1 LKLKIDFDIP
11 SEEIGKVWPSFFTMG
26 SCFAQNQAIRK
37 RELGFNVHS
46 NPFGILYNPISIEHI
61 FDRFQNSRLYNKE
74 DFENKGSYFSWEH
87 HGDFTFDTVDKA
99 VAESN
104 VILQETQKDLSQA
117 DVIILTYGTSLVYKH
132 QNKVIAN
139 CHKQPNKLFEHEQLS
154 FSEIK
159 ASIHRTLD
167 LISSLNEKAKVIF
180 TVSPIRHLRS
190 GVTESSRS
198 KAVLLAALHEALG
211 ERKNKQST
219 YFPSYEIF
227 MDELRDYRF
236 VKEDLTHPT
245 IQAEQYI
252 WERFSSTFFN
262 KKTTGIIDQV
272 MKYNDFKNHRPKN
285 TSLHLQ
291 QLIEKKNKLNQVYPF
306 INLT

>member
-1 LKLKIDFDIP
+1 MKLKIDFDIP
-11 SEEIGKVWPSFFTMG
+11 SEEIGTVWPSFFTMG

-46 NPFGILYNPISIEHI
+46 NPFGILYNPMSIEHI
-61 FDRFQNSRLYNKE
+61 FDRCQNSRLYTKE
-74 DFENKGSYFSWEH
+74 DFEHKGSYFSWEH
-87 HGDFTFDTVDKA
+87 HGDFTYDTIDKA

-104 VILQETQKDLSQA
+104 TLLQKTQKNLSQS

-139 CHKQPNKLFEHEQLS
+139 CHKQQNKLFEQEQLS

-159 ASIHRTLD
+159 ASIHRTID
-167 LISSLNEKAKVIF
+167 LISSLNAEAKIIF

-198 KAVLLAALHEALG
+198 KAVLLAALHEAL
-211 ERKNKQST
+211 EESEKKQST

-245 IQAEQYI
+245 TQAEQYI

-262 KKTTGIIDQV
+262 KKTAQIIEEV
-272 MKYNDFKNHRPKN
+272 EKYNDFKNHRPKDA
-285 TSLHLQ
+285 SLHAQ
-291 QLIEKKNKLNQVYPF
+291 QVIEKKNNLIQAYPL

>member
-1 LKLKIDFDIP
+1 LKLKIDFDIL

-61 FDRFQNSRLYNKE
+61 FDRCQNSKLYTKE
-74 DFENKGSYFSWEH
+74 DFEHKGSYFSWEH
-87 HGDFTFDTVDKA
+87 HGDFTYDTVDQA
-99 VAESN
+99 VVESN
-104 VILQETQKDLSQA
+104 IILQETQKDLSQA
-117 DVIILTYGTSLVYKH
+117 DVIILTYGTSLVYTH
-132 QNKVIAN
+132 QDTVIAN
-139 CHKQPNKLFEHEQLS
+139 CHKQPNNLFEHEQLS

-167 LISSLNEKAKVIF
+167 LISSLNALAKVIF

-211 ERKNKQST
+211 ERENKQST

-245 IQAEQYI
+245 TQAEQYI

-262 KKTTGIIDQV
+262 KKTAQIIEEV
-272 MKYNDFKNHRPKN
+272 EKYNDFKNHRPKDAF
-285 TSLHLQ
+285 LHAHQ
-291 QLIEKKNKLNQVYPF
+291 VIEKKNKLNKVYPF

>member
-1 LKLKIDFDIP
+1 MKLKIDFNIP
-11 SEEIGKVWPSFFTMG
+11 AEEIGKVWPSFFTMG
-26 SCFAQNQAIRK
+26 SCFAKNQAIRK

-61 FDRFQNSRLYNKE
+61 FDRCQNSRLYTKE
-74 DFENKGSYFSWEH
+74 DFEHKGSYFSWEH
-87 HGDFTFDTVDKA
+87 HGDFAYDTLDKA

-104 VILQETQKDLSQA
+104 TLLQETQKTLSQA
-117 DVIILTYGTSLVYKH
+117 DVIVLTYGTSLVYKH

-139 CHKQPNKLFEHEQLS
+139 CHKQQNKLFEHEQLG

-159 ASIHRTLD
+159 ASIHRTLN
-167 LISSLNEKAKVIF
+167 LISSLNAEAKIIF
-180 TVSPIRHLRS
+180 TVSPIRHLRN

-198 KAVLLAALHEALG
+198 KAVLLAALHEAL
-211 ERKNKQST
+211 EESENKQST

-245 IQAEQYI
+245 AQAEQYI
-252 WERFSSTFFN
+252 WERFSSAFFN
-262 KKTTGIIDQV
+262 KKTAQIIEEV
-272 MKYNDFKNHRPKN
+272 EKYNDFKNHRP
-285 TSLHLQ
+285 TDASLHQQ
-291 QLIEKKNKLNQVYPF
+291 QLIEKKDKLNQGYPF

>member
-37 RELGFNVHS
+37 RELGFNAHS

-61 FDRFQNSRLYNKE
+61 FDRCQNSRLYTKE

-87 HGDFTFDTVDKA
+87 HGDFNYDTADKA

-104 VILQETQKDLSQA
+104 VILQETQKALSQA
-117 DVIILTYGTSLVYKH
+117 DVIILTYGTSLVYRYKD
-132 QNKVIAN
+132 KVIAN
-139 CHKQPNKLFEHEQLS
+139 CHKQPNNIFEHEQLS

-167 LISSLNEKAKVIF
+167 LISSINAEAKVIF

-262 KKTTGIIDQV
+262 KKTTEIIDQV

-306 INLT
+306 INIT

>member
-1 LKLKIDFDIP
+1 MKLKIDFDIP

-37 RELGFNVHS
+37 RELGFNAHS

-61 FDRFQNSRLYNKE
+61 FDRCQNSRLYTKE
-74 DFENKGSYFSWEH
+74 DFENKGSHFSWEH
-87 HGDFTFDTVDKA
+87 HGDFTYDTIDKA

-104 VILQETQKDLSQA
+104 LILQETQKALSQA

-139 CHKQPNKLFEHEQLS
+139 CHKQPNNLFEHEQLS

-159 ASIHRTLD
+159 ASIHHTLD
-167 LISSLNEKAKVIF
+167 LISSLNAEAKVIF

-211 ERKNKQST
+211 EHKNKQST

-252 WERFSSTFFN
+252 WERFSSAFFN
-262 KKTTGIIDQV
+262 KKTTEIIDQV